1 MLGFT
6 HFSFFIK
13 TAFDEI
19 KYTST
24 YLDFDE
30 KKVFKDFILIHI
42 FKECEKSNNDN

>member
-13 TAFDEI
+13 TSFDEI

-24 YLDFDE
+24 YLKFDE
-30 KKVFKDFILIHI
+30 KKVFQRFLCTLGFKDIV
-42 FKECEKSNNDN
+42 